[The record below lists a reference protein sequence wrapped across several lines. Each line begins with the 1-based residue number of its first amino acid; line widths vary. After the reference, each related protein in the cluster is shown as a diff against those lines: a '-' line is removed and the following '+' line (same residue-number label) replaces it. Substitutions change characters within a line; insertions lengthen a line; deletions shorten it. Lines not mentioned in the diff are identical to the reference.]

1 MKLSASRTTKLRK
14 FVVYLKN
21 LYNHIA
27 SIGRMSTWE
36 CTGEAANVSITGSLT
51 GTDNFSGSAED
62 NHE

>member
-1 MKLSASRTTKLRK
+1 MKLSESRTTKLRK

-21 LYNHIA
+21 LYSHIA

-51 GTDNFSGSAED
+51 GTDNFS
-62 NHE
+62 